1 MTDSSRPLVTIG
13 LCTYNRA
20 DSYLREALQSAVD
33 QTYPNLEIIVSDNCS
48 VDHTEELVRGFEDP
62 RIRYFKQERN
72 LGVNGNFNFALGEAR
87 GAYFLLFHDDDLI
100 DPDFCETCL
109 DAAGDRV
116 DYGVLRTGT
125 RIIDADGEV
134 MREWPNDAQGLS
146 PAEFV
151 LAWFA
156 DRTPFYLPSTL
167 YNTARLKALGGFQSK
182 TEVYQ
187 DVVATIRLASRYG
200 RVDVRDIKASF
211 RRHGS
216 NSGAAQTVQR
226 WCEDSMYVVDVV
238 CEEMPESKVTL
249 RKAGLDYFTHK
260 NYRRTWRSIDSP
272 IERAKVYWWVYRRS
286 GYAYSP
292 LRFILPRFARRQSR
306 RVGRVMKRLS
316 PSG

>member
-1 MTDSSRPLVTIG
+1 MTDPSRPLVTIG

-33 QTYPNLEIIVSDNCS
+33 QTYPNLEIVVSDNGS
-48 VDHTEELVRGFEDP
+48 VDHTEELVRGFNDP

-72 LGVNGNFNFALGEAR
+72 LGVNPNFNFALEQAK
-87 GAYFLLFHDDDLI
+87 GAYFLLLHDDDRI

-109 DAAGDRV
+109 DAAADQV
-116 DYGVLRTGT
+116 HFGVLRTGT
-125 RIIDADGEV
+125 RIIDADGDV
-134 MREWPNDAQGLS
+134 IREWPNDAEGLS
-146 PAEFV
+146 AEDFV

-156 DRTPFYLPSTL
+156 DKTPFYLPSTL
-167 YNTARLKALGGFQSK
+167 YNTERLKAVGGFQSK

-187 DVVATIRLASRYG
+187 DVVATVRLASRYG
-200 RVDVRDIKASF
+200 RVDVREVKASF

-226 WCEDSMYVVDVV
+226 WCEDSMYVVDVM
-238 CEEMPESKVTL
+238 CEEMPESQARL
-249 RKAGLDYFTHK
+249 RKAGLAYFTHK

-272 IERAKVYWWVYRRS
+272 IERARVYWWVYQRS

-292 LRFILPRFARRQSR
+292 LRFVLPRLARRQLR
-306 RVGRVMKRLS
+306 RVERVVQRFV
-316 PSG
+316 PSD